1 MSDNQLP
8 VSAQNKEVRQWA
20 MLCHFAAFLGL
31 VFPFGSVL
39 GPLILWQVKK
49 DMDPLIDDQGKE
61 ALNFQLTVAI
71 AWLVCFVLG
80 FVVIGFLLMVV
91 LVIAGR
97 AGVPSAPGAT
107 DARVAGA
114 KVQSA
119 CCPRRNGSSARRRE
133 WPRRG
138 KSGDSHSIRRSAWK
152 KSYSQGS
159 WCIASRV
166 LTGSDDVR
174 AWLSIA

>member
-91 LVIAGR
+91 LVIA
-97 AGVPSAPGAT
+97 AL
-107 DARVAGA
+107 
-114 KVQSA
+114 
-119 CCPRRNGSSARRRE
+119 
-133 WPRRG
+133 
-138 KSGDSHSIRRSAWK
+138 
-152 KSYSQGS
+152 
-159 WCIASRV
+159 V
-166 LTGSDDVR
+166 LTIIGGVK
-174 AWLSIA
+174 ANKGIAYRYPLTWRLIK